1 MASSE
6 PLIEASGVAAEV
18 GGLERGRSYHMAL
31 ACVLMVASGF
41 AGLAYQIVWTQQ
53 STSWLGHES
62 AAVLAVVAAFFGG
75 LALGALTLG
84 SRIDRSARPARWY
97 AGCEIVIGVWSLTLA
112 ALLEPASS
120 ALLGL
125 IGPQPS
131 AAWHWFVAFF
141 GAALLLLPATVAMGA
156 TLPAME
162 RVFAATSVRN
172 ISISALYA
180 ANTAGAVV
188 GVIAAAFWLVPQL
201 GLAHSALACAVLN
214 FACAAVALSLR
225 TNGAN
230 HEGAANANA
239 HVSTATTAT
248 SADSGAGTAPSEHV
262 DRAAA
267 APLKG
272 TGFAEVADSAMASH
286 RAPAIETTRGP
297 SHILLLLGATGL
309 LGIGYEV
316 LVVRALSQV
325 AENTVYTFALLL
337 AVYLIGTALGA
348 AIYGRWFIARA
359 TVPTSTS
366 LGANKFTSSRDTSP
380 NGHIETNGS
389 VPADRLLTPL
399 IQTLAATC
407 LLGTLLLAGTD
418 EIKNSLIALFGPSV
432 TSALAGEVA
441 MAVIAFLLPT
451 IVMGALFSHLS
462 TSARDKGISFGH
474 AIGVNTLGAAIAPLL
489 FGVVLLPMLGL
500 KPALL
505 LISAGYLL
513 LAAKQAWSR
522 PVQWAL
528 IAATVAGII
537 WGPSLHN
544 THIPEGGRLVSY
556 FEGVM
561 ASVSVIEDESGIATL
576 HINNRQQEGS
586 SATLLADARQAL
598 LPVLLHPNPK
608 RALFL
613 GLGTGLTSSSATLQP
628 DLQVDVVELVP
639 QVIDA
644 AAHFESSYSSD
655 ADRTRMHTMSADA
668 RRFIRTSEQRYDVI
682 VADNFHPARS
692 GSASLYTVEHFEA
705 VRQRLS
711 EGGVFCQWLPLHQ
724 LDLDTLRSIV
734 RSFMTVYPHG
744 AAVLATLSLDTP
756 TVGLIAHRD
765 DELFRRDEVRA
776 QLATARSYNVENF
789 GITDDLALLGNF
801 IAGPQSLE
809 TFAGT
814 APLNTDDRP
823 IVAYRAPNITYLPI
837 STPRER
843 LLELLSDVTVR
854 PEEILAD
861 EQHSDWDRR
870 LAAYWTARNRF
881 VVAGQHVRPTSD
893 VRDMLAQVREPLL
906 EVLHLSPDFRPAYDP
921 LVRMA
926 AALAGRDGAAARALL
941 SELQQVQPDRPEA
954 ARLLSEIDSQGQ

>member
-6 PLIEASGVAAEV
+6 RLLDLTSLAARASE
-18 GGLERGRSYHMAL
+18 LERGRSRRILL
-31 ACVLMVASGF
+31 ACLLMVASGF

-120 ALLGL
+120 ALLEL

-131 AAWHWFVAFF
+131 ATWHWFVAFF
-141 GAALLLLPATVAMGA
+141 GTALLLLPATVAMGA

-162 RVFAATSVRN
+162 RVFAKTSSRN

-214 FACAAVALSLR
+214 FVCAAAALSLQ
-225 TNGAN
+225 TNGATEMPAPRSEIARQPN
-230 HEGAANANA
+230 H
-239 HVSTATTAT
+239 VL
-248 SADSGAGTAPSEHV
+248 V
-262 DRAAA
+262 
-267 APLKG
+267 
-272 TGFAEVADSAMASH
+272 
-286 RAPAIETTRGP
+286 
-297 SHILLLLGATGL
+297 LLAATGL

-348 AIYGRWFIARA
+348 AAYSRWQSSNI
-359 TVPTSTS
+359 STT
-366 LGANKFTSSRDTSP
+366 AND
-380 NGHIETNGS
+380 S
-389 VPADRLLTPL
+389 VAFKAASNRLRTPL
-399 IQTLAATC
+399 IQALAATC
-407 LLGTLLLAGTD
+407 LLGTLLLAGAD
-418 EIKNSLIALFGPSV
+418 EIKSSLISIFGPSV
-432 TSALAGEVA
+432 TAALAGEVA

-462 TSARDKGISFGH
+462 TEARDGGISFGH

-489 FGVVLLPMLGL
+489 FGVVLLPLLGL

-505 LISAGYLL
+505 LISVGYLL
-513 LAAKQAWSR
+513 LAARSAWSR
-522 PVQWAL
+522 PAQCAVL
-528 IAATVAGII
+528 AATTASVI
-537 WGPSLHN
+537 WSPSLHN
-544 THIPEGGRLVSY
+544 THIPPGGRLASY

-561 ASVSVIEDESGIATL
+561 ASVSVIEDESGVATL

-586 SATLLADARQAL
+586 SATLPADARQAL
-598 LPVLLHPNPK
+598 VPILLHPNPK

-613 GLGTGLTSSSATLQP
+613 GLGTGLTASSATLQP
-628 DLQVDVVELVP
+628 SLQVDVVELVP
-639 QVIDA
+639 EVIDA
-644 AAHFESSYSSD
+644 ARHFETSYSEA
-655 ADRTRMHTMSADA
+655 ADRSRLHTMSADA
-668 RRFIRTSEQRYDVI
+668 RRFVRTSEQQYDVI

-705 VRQRLS
+705 VQQRLA

-734 RSFMTVYPHG
+734 RSFLAVYPNG
-744 AAVLATLSLDTP
+744 SAVLATLSLDTP
-756 TVGLIAHRD
+756 TIGLIAHRD
-765 DELFRRDEVRA
+765 GELFSREQVRA
-776 QLATARSYNVENF
+776 QLSAASSYDVEGF
-789 GITDDLALLGNF
+789 GLHDDLALLGSF
-801 IAGPQSLE
+801 FAGPRSLA
-809 TFAGT
+809 TFAGA

-823 IVAYRAPNITYLPI
+823 IVAYRAPTITYSPV

-843 LLELLSDVTVR
+843 LLELLSDVEIS
-854 PEEILAD
+854 PEELLAG
-861 EQHSDWDRR
+861 EPNSAWNSR

-881 VVAGQHVRPTSD
+881 IEAGRDVRPTAD
-893 VRDMLAQVREPLL
+893 VRDMLAQVRQPLL
-906 EVLHLSPDFRPAYDP
+906 EVLHISPDFRPAYDP

-926 AALAGRDGAAARALL
+926 AALAGEDSAAARSLL

-954 ARLLSEIDSQGQ
+954 AQLLNAIDSQAQ

>member
-1 MASSE
+1 MASREPISGIELRDSMVNSE
-6 PLIEASGVAAEV
+6 PLLEASSVAASAP
-18 GGLERGRSYHMAL
+18 GLARGRSRQMVL
-31 ACVLMVASGF
+31 ACLLMVASGF

-84 SRIDRSARPARWY
+84 SRIDKSARPARWY
-97 AGCEIVIGVWSLTLA
+97 AGCEIVIGLWSLTLA

-141 GAALLLLPATVAMGA
+141 GTALLLLPATVAMGA

-162 RVFAATSVRN
+162 RVFASTSARN

-188 GVIAAAFWLVPQL
+188 GVIAAAFWLVPQF
-201 GLAHSALACAVLN
+201 GLAHSALACAALN
-214 FACAAVALSLR
+214 FVCATVALSLR

-230 HEGAANANA
+230 ASGTASHLKND
-239 HVSTATTAT
+239 ATTVAGPAT
-248 SADSGAGTAPSEHV
+248 EPANNRSGIGSLRE
-262 DRAAA
+262 
-267 APLKG
+267 
-272 TGFAEVADSAMASH
+272 ASRH
-286 RAPAIETTRGP
+286 H
-297 SHILLLLGATGL
+297 SHLLLLLGATGL

-348 AIYGRWFIARA
+348 AIYGRWLASKA
-359 TVPTSTS
+359 AP
-366 LGANKFTSSRDTSP
+366 GN
-380 NGHIETNGS
+380 
-389 VPADRLLTPL
+389 LLTYL
-399 IQTLAATC
+399 IQALAATC
-407 LLGTLLLAGTD
+407 LVGTLLLAGAD
-418 EIKNSLIALFGPSV
+418 GMKNALIEALGPSI

-441 MAVIAFLLPT
+441 IAIIAFLLPT
-451 IVMGALFSHLS
+451 TVMGALFSHLS
-462 TSARDKGISFGH
+462 TSARDSGISFGR

-500 KPALL
+500 KLALL

-513 LAAKQAWSR
+513 LATRHAWSR
-522 PVQWAL
+522 PMQWATM
-528 IAATVAGII
+528 AAIVACTI

-544 THIPEGGRLVSY
+544 SHLPAGGRLVSY

-608 RALFL
+608 SALFL
-613 GLGTGLTSSSATLQP
+613 GLGTGLTASSATLQP
-628 DLQVDVVELVP
+628 SLQVDVVELVP
-639 QVIDA
+639 EVIAA
-644 AAHFESSYSSD
+644 AAHFQSSYSNA
-655 ADRTRMHTMSADA
+655 ADLSRMHTMSADA
-668 RRFIRTSEQRYDVI
+668 RRYIRTSDRQYDVI

-705 VRQRLS
+705 VRQRLA

-734 RSFMTVYPHG
+734 RSFLTVYPQG
-744 AAVLATLSLDTP
+744 AAILATLSLDTP
-756 TVGLIAHRD
+756 TIGLIAHRD
-765 DELFRRDEVRA
+765 GQRFSADQVRA
-776 QLATARSYNVENF
+776 QLSTASSYNVENF

-801 IAGPQSLE
+801 FAGPRLLA

-843 LLELLSDVTVR
+843 LLELLSNVAVS
-854 PEEILAD
+854 PKEILAG
-861 EQHSDWDRR
+861 EPNSNWSHR
-870 LAAYWTARNRF
+870 LEAYWTARNRF
-881 VVAGQHVRPTSD
+881 IEAGRNVRPTSD
-893 VRDMLAQVREPLL
+893 VHDMLAQVRGPLL
-906 EVLHLSPDFRPAYDP
+906 EVLRISPDFRPAYDP

-926 AALAGRDGAAARALL
+926 AALVGMDSAAARSLL

-954 ARLLSEIDSQGQ
+954 AQLLSEIDAQAR